1 VTAPTEDE
9 FTRASEPFRR
19 ELWAHCYRM
28 LGSAHDA
35 EDVVQETFL
44 QAWRGFGAFEGR
56 SSVRTW
62 LYRIATRACLKAL
75 EGRGRRP
82 LPSGLGAPTDDP
94 DAPRGEGKE
103 VPWLTPAPDSLL
115 ADDPAAVVA
124 ARQTL
129 RLAFVAALQH
139 LPARQRAVLILRDV
153 LAWHASEVAGLLGT
167 STASVNSALQRARE
181 RLRAVGPT
189 ETALAEPAGP
199 AERALLD
206 RYVAAFQDADVDA
219 LLGVLTD
226 DVTWE
231 MPPVPEWF
239 AGRGPVLRFLAG
251 RLVAAGASRMVPV
264 RLNGQ
269 PGFGAYLRGDD
280 GAYRPHALHVL
291 TVTPAGVTGI
301 VAFLGGDLFAACG
314 LPSVL

>member
-1 VTAPTEDE
+1 VSDDE
-9 FTRASEPFRR
+9 FARVSAPFRR

-28 LGSAHDA
+28 LGSTHDA
-35 EDVVQETFL
+35 EDVVQNTYL
-44 QAWRGFGAFEGR
+44 QAWRGYDRFEGR

-82 LPSGLGAPTDDP
+82 LPSGLGGPADGP
-94 DAPRGEGKE
+94 DVPQTAGSE
-103 VPWLTPAPDSLL
+103 VPWLQPAPDSLL

-129 RLAFVAALQH
+129 RLAFIAALQH
-139 LPARQRAVLILRDV
+139 LPGRQRAVLILRDV
-153 LAWHASEVAGLLGT
+153 LAWRADEVATLLGT
-167 STASVNSALQRARE
+167 STAAVNSALQRARE
-181 RLRAVGPT
+181 RLRVVAPSEAGLVEPT
-189 ETALAEPAGP
+189 GA

-206 RYVAAFQDADVDA
+206 RYAAAFQDADLDA
-219 LLGVLTD
+219 LLGVLTE

-239 AGRGPVLRFLAG
+239 AGRDTVLGFLSG
-251 RLVAAGASRMVPV
+251 RLTVPGGSRLVPL

-269 PGFGAYLRGDD
+269 PGFAAYYRDGD
-280 GAYRPHALHVL
+280 GTYRAHAIHVL
-291 TVTPAGVTGI
+291 TVTPAGVAGV
-301 VAFLGGDLFAACG
+301 VAFLGADLFAPCG
-314 LPSVL
+314 LPATL